1 MTAKEVYKIW
11 APVGKRWV
19 DWVRPV
25 PFVTIGHYSKSY
37 GVILQPPA
45 SIQFLEKQEENQLK
59 TILGIN
65 GWEKSY
71 LERTAVIVDMCGGES
86 VSYGVALTDYGFRPI
101 PVYNGTEPQE
111 GVMATVNNN
120 VIEYGLIKGAI
131 ELKKITIA
139 NDAPPA
145 FLMDSDRMNR
155 YKMDESVFD
164 NSWDIYPQ
172 DLPSAKYF
180 LENGID
186 KIIVVG
192 EKIQSD
198 LKKILYKF
206 QKEGIKISFVKRYE
220 EPKELII
227 KK

>member
-1 MTAKEVYKIW
+1 MIGRDIFNIW
-11 APVGKRWV
+11 ATRGAKWTQ
-19 DWVRPV
+19 WIRPV
-25 PFVTIGHYSKSY
+25 PFVAINEDFKSY
-37 GVILQPPA
+37 DICE
-45 SIQFLEKQEENQLK
+45 F
-59 TILGIN
+59 TIPNITYIN
-65 GWEKSY
+65 E
-71 LERTAVIVDMCGGES
+71 LPMDTAVIVDLSDDEGIKEGI
-86 VSYGVALTDYGFRPI
+86 ALAKIGFRPI

-111 GVMATVNNN
+111 GVMATVDNN
-120 VIEYGLIKGAI
+120 VIEYGLIKGAM
-131 ELKKITIA
+131 ELKNLTIA

-145 FLMDSDRMNR
+145 FLLDSDRMNR
-155 YKMDESVFD
+155 YKMNESIFD

-192 EKIQSD
+192 EKIQKD

-220 EPKELII
+220 EPKEMVIRKQRI
-227 KK
+227 